1 MTIEF
6 NGQKAHL
13 RPLNILQSTWVSYT
27 VSSTRTETFF
37 HFLLNVA
44 AFRQTQVQE
53 LDGMWVR
60 ERGAEGLESDNV
72 KTAVEKAW
80 RD

>member
-1 MTIEF
+1 M
-6 NGQKAHL
+6 
-13 RPLNILQSTWVSYT
+13 
-27 VSSTRTETFF
+27 VSSKRTEIFF
-37 HFLLNVA
+37 HFLLDVA